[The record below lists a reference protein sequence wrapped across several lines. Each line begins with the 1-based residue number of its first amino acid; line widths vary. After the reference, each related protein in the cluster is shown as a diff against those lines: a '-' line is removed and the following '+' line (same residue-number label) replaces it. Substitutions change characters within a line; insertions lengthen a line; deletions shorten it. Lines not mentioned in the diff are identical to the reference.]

1 MKEKYTAVILCGGKS
16 KRMGFDK
23 SKIKIGEKFLVEIT
37 AEKLE
42 NIFDEVVF
50 VAENKYK
57 FGNIKYTV
65 LEDLK
70 KEYGPAG
77 GIFTGL
83 NYSSSPYTFFI
94 ACDMPF
100 VNLEYIKYMMNF
112 TKEKNFHVIM
122 AHNGKDIEPLYSF
135 YSKDLVPYFKRGID
149 AGRLSIRKI
158 IEGTNI
164 KYIPETIKE
173 KYDNSLGMF
182 TNLNYKS
189 DLDNIYG
196 KYKQD

>member
-16 KRMGFDK
+16 SRMGFDK
-23 SKIKIGEKFLVEIT
+23 SKIKIGDKFLVEIT

-112 TKEKNFHVIM
+112 TKEKKFHVIM

-135 YSKDLVPYFKRGID
+135 YSKDIVPYFKWGID
-149 AGRLSIRKI
+149 SGRLSIRKI

-173 KYDNSLGMF
+173 KYDNSLSMF
-182 TNLNYKS
+182 TNFNYKS

-196 KYKQD
+196 KYTQD

>member
-16 KRMGFDK
+16 SRMGFDK
-23 SKIKIGEKFLVEIT
+23 SKIKMGDKLLIELT

-42 NIFDEVVF
+42 NIFDEVIL

-57 FGNIKYTV
+57 FGDIKYTV
-65 LEDLK
+65 VEDLK

-83 NYSSSPYTFFI
+83 NYSSSPYTFFM

-100 VNLEYIKYMMNF
+100 VNLKYIKYMMNF
-112 TKEKNFHVIM
+112 TKDKKFHVIM
-122 AHNGKDIEPLYSF
+122 AQNGKNIEPLYSF
-135 YSKDLVPYFKRGID
+135 YSKELIHYFKQGID
-149 AGRLSIRKI
+149 TGNLSIRKI
-158 IEGTNI
+158 IKGTNI
-164 KYIPETIKE
+164 KYIPENIRE
-173 KYDNSLGMF
+173 KYDIYPGMF

-189 DLDNIYG
+189 DLDNIYN
-196 KYKQD
+196 KYV

>member
-1 MKEKYTAVILCGGKS
+1 LKKKYTAAILCGGKS
-16 KRMGFDK
+16 SRMGFDK
-23 SKIKIGEKFLVEIT
+23 SKIKIGDKFLVEIT

-94 ACDMPF
+94 ACDMPCI
-100 VNLEYIKYMMNF
+100 NLEYIKYMMNF
-112 TKEKNFHVIM
+112 TKEKKFQVIM

-149 AGRLSIRKI
+149 VGSLSIRKI

-189 DLDNIYG
+189 DLDKIYD
-196 KYKQD
+196 K